1 MSQSNIPPQS
11 IVIAS
16 LFIQAV
22 RQGQSLWFRVASNS
36 MYPLLRRDDTVFIQ
50 PASAKDIRVGDIAAF
65 ESANSLIIHRIV
77 HTQQTADSL
86 RLLQMSDVE
95 LLPSWVNEEVV
106 VGKVVM
112 VRRKQRQTALQHP
125 IAQWGGKV
133 TARVRHRLYLYDK
146 NSPIRLALR
155 ACSRLTL
162 IFGYWCIRC
171 FCTSAV
177 PHN

>member
-1 MSQSNIPPQS
+1 MSQASIPPQS
-11 IVIAS
+11 MVIAS

-50 PASAKDIRVGDIAAF
+50 PASAKDIRAGDIAAF
-65 ESANSLIIHRIV
+65 EAGDSLIIHRIV
-77 HTQQTADSL
+77 HIQQTADSL

-95 LLPSWVNEEVV
+95 LLPSWVAEEAV
-106 VGKVVM
+106 VGKVVT
-112 VRRKQRQTALQHP
+112 VRRKQRQSDLRHP

-133 TARVRHRLYLYDK
+133 TARIRHRLYLYDK

-155 ACSRLTL
+155 ACSRLVIT
-162 IFGYWCIRC
+162 FDYWCIRC
-171 FCTSAV
+171 FCTSAA
-177 PHN
+177 PHD

>member
-1 MSQSNIPPQS
+1 MSQSSIPPQS

-36 MYPLLRRDDTVFIQ
+36 MYPLLRRNDTVFIQ
-50 PASAKDIRVGDIAAF
+50 PISGKDIRVGDIGAFAA
-65 ESANSLIIHRIV
+65 SDSLIIHRIV
-77 HTQQTADSL
+77 HIQQTAGSL

-95 LLPSWVNEEVV
+95 LLPSWVNDEAV

-112 VRRKQRQTALQHP
+112 VRREQRQSDLQHP

-133 TARVRHRLYLYDK
+133 TARIRHRLYLYDK

-155 ACSRLTL
+155 ACSRLALT
-162 IFGYWCIRC
+162 FGYWCIRC

-177 PHN
+177 PHD